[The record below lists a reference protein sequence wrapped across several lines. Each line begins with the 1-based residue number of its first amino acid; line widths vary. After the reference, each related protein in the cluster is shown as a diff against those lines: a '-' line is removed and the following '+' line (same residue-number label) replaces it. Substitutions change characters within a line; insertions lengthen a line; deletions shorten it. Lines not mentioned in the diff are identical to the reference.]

1 MNKMSRGHSHGTFF
15 MPIKQNCGSEVT
27 DFLIICFVIL
37 HLMTTFA
44 DRIYMLFL

>member
-1 MNKMSRGHSHGTFF
+1 

-44 DRIYMLFL
+44 DRIYMLFFL